1 MKNNKLSTTKIAIIG
16 FFSFLSVILFLT
28 IIINLYWSGLGKD
41 HSRSIILPLTNNI
54 EEFKDYATLYI
65 ALLSFGASLFAGLAV
80 FLVFSHWRE
89 QKQYELEKQYAE
101 QILNITNTIDIIIN
115 KRFYSYIPLTEIN
128 KYVIYLNE
136 VVNQDSL
143 DLTQNLYELSAYY
156 KTLQQLSTQKIDE
169 SFFKNYEDF
178 TLLIARSL
186 NRVQEEYLQYYQ
198 QLDNQHKSTDKK
210 IVKINIINYPNT
222 ELYITSK
229 FKLKKK
235 YEDIFIIEINH
246 SYNGVFT
253 PYKYS
258 HTEFKQL
265 YQTKFEEFTSELVKK
280 IKP

>member
-229 FKLKKK
+229 FKLKKNMK
-235 YEDIFIIEINH
+235 TF
-246 SYNGVFT
+246 
-253 PYKYS
+253 
-258 HTEFKQL
+258 L
-265 YQTKFEEFTSELVKK
+265 
-280 IKP
+280 